1 MGFLLKEALKTLC
14 TPNHWSY
21 AVFWKIGCQNPRLL
35 IWEDCYYDPS
45 PCFAPCI
52 SGSETFGEWEGSWDS
67 PKLRSSQLRIQAG
80 DRVRSLIN
88 FMMMNNQVNVVGEG
102 IVGRAAF
109 TGNHQWILSNNYT
122 GDAHPP
128 EVLNEVHHQF
138 SAGMQTVAVI
148 PILSHGVI
156 QLGSSLSIMED
167 MRFVN
172 NVKSLILELGCGP
185 GALLSDNYATKD
197 SAEKS
202 VVPVTFGVPISMDP
216 SGNYKG
222 ANSLPLMANTCNHQ
236 SNSSQDSR
244 LVGQPSHS
252 LVREIQNNL
261 WTTTSTFR
269 PPNQNQT
276 LPKIQD
282 DICQQKAT
290 PITPNFSFNSQLES
304 GAEVIRL
311 NPDAWLSPQTSY
323 NSRSGFNCE
332 PGFGQLS
339 GSHTGQNLMEQQI
352 LLSAGVHGHIN
363 KNLSASSS
371 FETSQLRTNAGLIL
385 DPHIGSSEGSKSHGQ
400 IQCPLPNPQR
410 ADEINLSGM
419 HVTGI
424 EHQYPDS
431 SKVKGGPFHSLVE
444 QLTNSRMLLGEV
456 DQRHITAVAK
466 HNRIEL
472 PPRAQRVNTDMF
484 QALEISYTHP
494 DKHISLNKNIP
505 VLVPDCQNCDSGK
518 KTLLT
523 NAKPEAACARPVGD
537 DLFDILGVDFKNKL
551 LNEPWNN
558 LPDNRSD
565 ANTHKNLGENS
576 LALLSMTELG
586 SDFYSASEG
595 ISESDIFSGTGTD
608 HLLDAVVSRAHSAS
622 KQRSDD
628 DVSCRTTLT
637 KISSSSS
644 VPSSS
649 PKYGQ
654 VSMADQV
661 QGEFFGPPKHLG
673 KVGSVGTNSLKS
685 GCSKDDVGNCSQTTS
700 ICGSH
705 ISSWVEQ
712 GNNVKRDSSLSTAYS
727 KRPDEINKS
736 NRKRLKPGENPRP
749 RPKDRQMIQDR
760 VKELREIVPNGA
772 KCSIDALL
780 ERTIK
785 HMLFLQSVT
794 KHADKLKQTGESKI
808 VSKEGGLLLKDNL
821 DGGVTWAYEVGSQS
835 AHCPIIV
842 EDLNPPRQMLV
853 EMLCEERGFFLEIAE
868 IIRGMGLTILKGVME
883 ARDDKIWA
891 RFAVEANR
899 DITRVEVFMSLVR
912 LLESTVKGSGTSAN
926 VTDNK
931 NMMVC
936 HSFPQAAPIPAT
948 GRPSS
953 LQ

>member
-1 MGFLLKEALKTLC
+1 
-14 TPNHWSY
+14 
-21 AVFWKIGCQNPRLL
+21 
-35 IWEDCYYDPS
+35 
-45 PCFAPCI
+45 
-52 SGSETFGEWEGSWDS
+52 
-67 PKLRSSQLRIQAG
+67 
-80 DRVRSLIN
+80 
-88 FMMMNNQVNVVGEG
+88 
-102 IVGRAAF
+102 
-109 TGNHQWILSNNYT
+109 
-122 GDAHPP
+122 
-128 EVLNEVHHQF
+128 
-138 SAGMQTVAVI
+138 
-148 PILSHGVI
+148 
-156 QLGSSLSIMED
+156 MED
-167 MRFVN
+167 VKFVN
-172 NVKSLILELGCGP
+172 NVKSLILELGCVP

-197 SAEKS
+197 SAEKI

-222 ANSLPLMANTCNHQ
+222 TNSFPLMADTCNHQ
-236 SNSSQDSR
+236 SNSSQGSR

-261 WTTTSTFR
+261 WTTTSTFQL
-269 PPNQNQT
+269 PNQIQI

-311 NPDAWLSPQTSY
+311 NPDAWLSPQISSY

-332 PGFGQLS
+332 PGCGQLS
-339 GSHTGQNLMEQQI
+339 GSHTSQNLMEQQI
-352 LLSAGVHGHIN
+352 LLSAGVHDQIN
-363 KNLSASSS
+363 KNLSALSS
-371 FETSQLRTNAGLIL
+371 FETSQLKTNAGLIL
-385 DPHIGSSEGSKSHGQ
+385 DPHIGPSEGSKSRGQ

-424 EHQYPDS
+424 KHQYTDS
-431 SKVKGGPFHSLVE
+431 SKVKEGQFHSLVE
-444 QLTNSRMLLGEV
+444 QLNNSCMFLGEV

-466 HNRIEL
+466 HNQIEI
-472 PPRAQRVNTDMF
+472 PPRAQRMNTDMF

-505 VLVPDCQNCDSGK
+505 GLVPDCQNRDSGNQ
-518 KTLLT
+518 TLLT
-523 NAKPEAACARPVGD
+523 NAKPEAACARPLGD

-565 ANTHKNLGENS
+565 ANSYKNLGENS
-576 LALLSMTELG
+576 LALMSMPEVG

-649 PKYGQ
+649 PKYGR
-654 VSMADQV
+654 VSMPDQV
-661 QGEFFGPPKHLG
+661 QGEFYGLPKHLG
-673 KVGSVGTNSLKS
+673 KVGAVETNSLKS
-685 GCSKDDVGNCSQTTS
+685 GCSKDDVGNCSQSTS

-772 KCSIDALL
+772 KV
-780 ERTIK
+780 
-785 HMLFLQSVT
+785 MLF
-794 KHADKLKQTGESKI
+794 
-808 VSKEGGLLLKDNL
+808 
-821 DGGVTWAYEVGSQS
+821 
-835 AHCPIIV
+835 
-842 EDLNPPRQMLV
+842 
-853 EMLCEERGFFLEIAE
+853 FF
-868 IIRGMGLTILKGVME
+868 
-883 ARDDKIWA
+883 
-891 RFAVEANR
+891 FFNN
-899 DITRVEVFMSLVR
+899 F
-912 LLESTVKGSGTSAN
+912 
-926 VTDNK
+926 
-931 NMMVC
+931 
-936 HSFPQAAPIPAT
+936 
-948 GRPSS
+948 
-953 LQ
+953 